1 MNEMNERI
9 SNAIEAAKASFWR
22 QIGEHFPEAS
32 TGDLPP
38 DEAFA
43 LQQAMSAA
51 VEVWVDGNL
60 VKTDLVEA
68 SAQIAEQASRPD
80 QCV

>member
-9 SNAIEAAKASFWR
+9 SNAIEAAQASFWR

-32 TGDLPP
+32 TDDLPP